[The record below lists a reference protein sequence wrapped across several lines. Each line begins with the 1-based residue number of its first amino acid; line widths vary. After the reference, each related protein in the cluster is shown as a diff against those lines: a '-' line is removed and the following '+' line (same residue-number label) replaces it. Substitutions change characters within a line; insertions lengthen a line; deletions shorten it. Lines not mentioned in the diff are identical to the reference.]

1 MRRRPLE
8 TATSREPVRSIRQ
21 LERALARLT
30 TVAPPEDV
38 VRERAHAL
46 LAHLAG
52 VRIPILIANNRAR
65 YVDANAAAADAT
77 GYTRRELLRM
87 HLWDLTPIPNR
98 ALGSRLWRAFLRRGR
113 MNGRYALRRK
123 DGSIV
128 EADYLA
134 LANVLPGVHVSA
146 LSIVKRRRGASLRAR
161 P

>member
-1 MRRRPLE
+1 MSRRTKTTR
-8 TATSREPVRSIRQ
+8 SREPRRSIRQ

-46 LAHLAG
+46 LTHLAG
-52 VRIPILIANNRAR
+52 VKLPILIANNRAR
-65 YVDANAAAADAT
+65 YVDVNAAAAAAT
-77 GYTRRELLRM
+77 GYTRQELLRM

-98 ALGSRLWRAFLRRGR
+98 ALGGRLWRAFLRRGR
-113 MNGRYALRRK
+113 MTGRYALRRR

-134 LANVLPGVHVSA
+134 VANVLPGVHVSA
-146 LSIVKRRRGASLRAR
+146 LSVVKQRRSAALRAR
-161 P
+161 R